1 VEKVEERIQNWE
13 KVMDL
18 FDNVVEQCSNCL
30 MKQGGSSTLSPQQLG
45 YLVAKW
51 KEVRGPGH
59 IGAEV

>member
-1 VEKVEERIQNWE
+1 
-13 KVMDL
+13 MDL